1 MMATPRHTGGID
13 LEGAAELWQTP
24 AVDSFRS
31 RGGDRVNEMGLD
43 HQARLQGATPAAR
56 AHKGANSA
64 RHPTETGG
72 GRKHM
77 DQLSNQVEHS
87 FLPDQPTGTPG
98 EKSSTPAPT
107 SPRRLNP
114 LFVEW
119 LMGLP
124 EGFTSLELISSE
136 ALETWLSRSRERL
149 RCLYSSIER
158 KAK

>member
-1 MMATPRHTGGID
+1 
-13 LEGAAELWQTP
+13 
-24 AVDSFRS
+24 
-31 RGGDRVNEMGLD
+31 
-43 HQARLQGATPAAR
+43 
-56 AHKGANSA
+56 
-64 RHPTETGG
+64 
-72 GRKHM
+72 M

-124 EGFTSLELISSE
+124 EGFTSPELISSE
-136 ALETWLSRSRERL
+136 ALETWSSHSKGLLRSLLS
-149 RCLYSSIER
+149 
-158 KAK
+158 